1 MTQALEA
8 TMLVCFGLS
17 WPMNLIKNIKAG
29 TAKSMSLKFILLI
42 IFGYV
47 AGIAAKLITGQITYV
62 LAVYILNIVIVSLN
76 LVVYF
81 VNKHKDKVRERNGIS
96 PAAVEQIVDNEM
108 LEIEPQELAEKTLF
122 TKTGRVDFYDAMNK

>member
-17 WPMNLIKNIKAG
+17 WPINLVKNIKAG

-47 AGIAAKLITGQITYV
+47 AGITAKLITGQLTYV
-62 LAVYILNIVIVSLN
+62 LIVYILNILVVSLN
-76 LVVYF
+76 LAVYF
-81 VNKHKDKVRERNGIS
+81 VNKHKDKVRERNGIE
-96 PAAVEQIVDNEM
+96 AVAVEQIVDNKM
-108 LEIEPQELAEKTLF
+108 LDINTKESIETDMF
-122 TKTGRVDFYDAMNK
+122 TPTGKVDFYKAMNK

>member
-8 TMLVCFGLS
+8 TMLICFGLS
-17 WPMNLIKNIKAG
+17 WPINLMKNIKAQ

-47 AGIAAKLITGQITYV
+47 AGISAKLINHQFNYV
-62 LAVYILNIVIVSLN
+62 LIVYILNILIVSLN

-81 VNKHKDKVRERNGIS
+81 INKHKDKAREK
-96 PAAVEQIVDNEM
+96 AKQDV
-108 LEIEPQELAEKTLF
+108 
-122 TKTGRVDFYDAMNK
+122 